1 MLRYF
6 AILVFLAS
14 LSATADQAADTAWPT
29 RPVRLVVAH
38 GAGGL
43 TDVLARELA
52 DRLEQRWGKP
62 VVVENKPSAGGFLA
76 TQVVAQ
82 APGDGYQLLLQN
94 SALVMGELL
103 LDDARP
109 QMLFR
114 QVRPVV
120 MLGVAPSILVM
131 RTQAPGAN
139 FSDWLRLARS
149 DGVDVASCGNG
160 KAQHFALTLMTS
172 GFGLNLRH
180 IPYNTCAQAVW
191 GVLSG
196 TVASGLVT
204 IEVAL
209 PQIRSGKLTALA
221 VTSRERFQPL
231 AQVPS
236 LHELGL
242 QDFDLVTWYGVFAP
256 KSLSPDL
263 AARLFEDIRATLR
276 ESAAAPAE
284 RAITYV
290 VKDGA
295 EFNKQIEQDFL
306 LYQRLSG
313 GGKR

>member
-1 MLRYF
+1 
-6 AILVFLAS
+6 
-14 LSATADQAADTAWPT
+14 
-29 RPVRLVVAH
+29 
-38 GAGGL
+38 
-43 TDVLARELA
+43 
-52 DRLEQRWGKP
+52 
-62 VVVENKPSAGGFLA
+62 
-76 TQVVAQ
+76 VVAQ